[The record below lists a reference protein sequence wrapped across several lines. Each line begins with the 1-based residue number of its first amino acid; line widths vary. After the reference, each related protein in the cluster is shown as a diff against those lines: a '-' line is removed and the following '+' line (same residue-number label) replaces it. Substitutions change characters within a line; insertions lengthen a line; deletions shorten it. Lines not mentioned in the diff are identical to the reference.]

1 MKKELRR
8 STTDRVF
15 AGVCGGLGEYFGID
29 SNIVRVLWV
38 LFALGGKRPIGLHY
52 LRSVDSRRIYLV
64 RTASFASESRSFFG
78 SRARKASKSFSASF
92 LLPSSA

>member
-29 SNIVRVLWV
+29 SNIVRVLWA
-38 LFALGGKRPIGLHY
+38 LFALGGGSGL
-52 LRSVDSRRIYLV
+52 LV
-64 RTASFASESRSFFG
+64 YIICA
-78 SRARKASKSFSASF
+78 
-92 LLPSSA
+92 LLIPEEATW